1 MGLGTSEDAHMR
13 ATMIVCVEGA
23 EVVVA
28 SYLTLGFQRKEG
40 MLHSN
45 GSNNAFRNVG
55 FLIEG
60 PRRFLFSSKTF

>member
-1 MGLGTSEDAHMR
+1 MR

-45 GSNNAFRNVG
+45 GSDNAFRNVG
-55 FLIEG
+55 LFDRGFADSFLVYEQ
-60 PRRFLFSSKTF
+60 